1 MLIVTHMSAGDGR
14 RSVGHVYAAAP
25 ITALGRCG
33 VAAFAAYVG
42 GALEVFMVLRALAGL
57 GVLVDWYLVSFLASA
72 VALARLASVFSKL
85 VRRIWRAL
93 SSLTGAVLAV
103 LPFGM
108 RDWISRSFVKSCMM
122 WAVARIDS
130 SCGTILA
137 GCMTLRYAR
146 HKPSMLARESWL
158 GGRELRSCSPGKGRK
173 LGSLI
178 VCIAG
183 IVVRV

>member
-1 MLIVTHMSAGDGR
+1 VTHMSADDGR

-25 ITALGRCG
+25 ITALGHCG
-33 VAAFAAYVG
+33 VAAFVAYVG
-42 GALEVFMVLRALAGL
+42 GVLEVFVMLRALAGL
-57 GVLVDWYLVSFLASA
+57 GVLVDWYLISFLASA

-108 RDWISRSFVKSCMM
+108 RDWISGLFVKSCMM

-130 SCGTILA
+130 SWGTILV

-146 HKPSMLARESWL
+146 HKLSMLARESWL
-158 GGRELRSCSPGKGRK
+158 GGTELRSYFLGKGRK
-173 LGSLI
+173 LENLI
-178 VCIAG
+178 ICIAG
-183 IVVRV
+183 IVVQV